1 MHFECPNTV
10 STDYA
15 IHSDFLVHWTGK
27 DLDAQY
33 VPDWDASG
41 KSAIDRKSSLCRA
54 YVDRL
59 HNILKYGLW
68 LTEEQEI
75 QLPVGGRQIAIP
87 STPKVC
93 FTELKL
99 SESRTHAKR
108 YGRLGI
114 GVKRPY
120 LFSRFGRPLAYFG
133 FHEKNQN
140 DPFLK
145 ACANDFNDKNLL
157 NFFKP
162 MNSGQALNYDLYSES
177 EWRILFFQELLEKR
191 LLIDPRD
198 DRNTEEHAFFN
209 SLTAPEQKTL
219 KYLAPLDGWFALII
233 YPSLH
238 VKNKAQQ
245 EDSARIRAEVARIK
259 NNQRD
264 HGNRVEG
271 GNWPMEIDLDACR
284 NF

>member
-1 MHFECPNTV
+1 MSP
-10 STDYA
+10 DYA

-27 DLDAQY
+27 DLDAKY
-33 VPDWDASG
+33 DPEWGTCG
-41 KSAIDRKSSLCRA
+41 KSVIDKESSLSRA
-54 YVDRL
+54 YIGRL

-68 LTEEQEI
+68 LTEELESLQVEGNEI
-75 QLPVGGRQIAIP
+75 EVP
-87 STPKVC
+87 STPKLC

-99 SESRTHAKR
+99 SESRTHARR

-120 LFSRFGRPLAYFG
+120 LFDRFGRPLAYFG
-133 FHEKNQN
+133 YHVQIQN

-145 ACANDFNDKNLL
+145 ACVNDLKDKRLL

-162 MNSGQALNYDLYSES
+162 MNRGSTLNYDLYSES
-177 EWRILFFQELLEKR
+177 EWRILFFQDLLNKR

-198 DRNTEEHAFFN
+198 EKNVEEHAFYR
-209 SLTAPEQKTL
+209 SLTTCEQEKL

-233 YPSLH
+233 YPSFG
-238 VKNKAQQ
+238 VKNNAQQ
-245 EDSARIRAEVARIK
+245 DESGRIREEIIRIK
-259 NNQRD
+259 SNPED
-264 HGNRVEG
+264 HGNKVEG
-271 GNWPMEIDLDACR
+271 GNWPAEIDLDACR